1 MARRSQTL
9 DIQPED
15 NGHGSLFEPG
25 HPAAPAVGATEPAV
39 AAPSP
44 EPPDPF
50 DPAALRLDANYA
62 AGLGVKKVLT
72 VVPVRR
78 PGKQEW
84 FRVRPGDE
92 WRIQTAIFE
101 AEVDRETY
109 LVDRS
114 LWGELAGTISPAL
127 ILTCVNRAGDLFL
140 WRCKLP
146 GPDGRPNHWIDSAL
160 AVAREAEVEWRRMA
174 ANMAAGHYDAF
185 RPSAELPDP
194 EWPDRPF
201 REIIRTAFQ
210 GRMIDSLDHPLLR
223 QLRGDS

>member
-1 MARRSQTL
+1 MARRSQTVDL
-9 DIQPED
+9 EPEA
-15 NGHGSLFEPG
+15 NGHSAAFEPTPPAAP
-25 HPAAPAVGATEPAV
+25 PAAPAPEPAV
-39 AAPSP
+39 DPSP

-78 PGKQEW
+78 PGRQEW
-84 FRVRPGDE
+84 FRVRPGEE
-92 WRIQTAIFE
+92 WRLATYIFE
-101 AEVDRETY
+101 AEADRETY
-109 LVDRS
+109 LVAPAV
-114 LWGELAGTISPAL
+114 LPELAGSVSPGL

-146 GPDGRPNHWIDSAL
+146 GPDGRSNHWYDSAL
-160 AVAREAEVEWRRMA
+160 AVAREAETEWRRMA
-174 ANMAAGHYDAF
+174 SNQAAGHYDAF
-185 RPSAELPDP
+185 RPTAALPDP
-194 EWPDRPF
+194 EWPDRSF

-223 QLRGDS
+223 QLRGES